1 MENQTRR
8 QKICSKQLSSICA
21 IVILVLVGETW
32 NACVESFTKK
42 EGVWNILASR
52 GRREE
57 ATALPT
63 KKNRETCWSKGTG
76 LKGRVICRLATPSGN
91 RTRVSPVAGAY
102 STTRPT
108 VSEAAIPP
116 SVRCAPGQ
124 VTDTY
129 TPHIDHWAQL
139 DDAAATVTDRG
150 AQPRQ
155 LVMGGT

>member
-1 MENQTRR
+1 MEHFGEQREKR
-8 QKICSKQLSSICA
+8 SYSIAHQKKSRN
-21 IVILVLVGETW
+21 VLVKRDR
-32 NACVESFTKK
+32 V
-42 EGVWNILASR
+42 
-52 GRREE
+52 
-57 ATALPT
+57 
-63 KKNRETCWSKGTG
+63 
-76 LKGRVICRLATPSGN
+76 KGRVVCRLATPSGN

-129 TPHIDHWAQL
+129 TRHIDHWAQL